1 MASLRSPRG
10 PTVAGMLFVAALGLM
25 LGLRDHYTWHRP
37 QLPDSRAGKT
47 IPIEVDHGKIVYVDA
62 TEQKIL
68 YGTYVA
74 AGITFVGTLVAFS
87 RAQKA

>member
-10 PTVAGMLFVAALGLM
+10 PTVAGILFVAALGLM
-25 LGLRDHYTWHRP
+25 IGLRNHYTWHMP
-37 QLPDSRAGKT
+37 QLPDTRSGKT

-62 TEQKIL
+62 AEQKIL

-74 AGITFVGTLVAFS
+74 TGITFIGALVAFS
-87 RAQKA
+87 RTQKT